1 VHTHAH
7 GMSVCRHVSGMLVRT
22 HIHTCCP
29 LTAHSHAHLYTD
41 YTHTHKHTHYIRRS
55 CLKSDCNACVNVGQ
69 NLAVAAKRQ
78 VDPKGNVRQQQR
90 NKSEHGNEN
99 SGGGDTGKK
108 QASASGEQARGSGQA
123 RGDVDVVEES
133 GWGTSYSGIGT
144 SYIGTSYTGLP
155 LPFGGFFET
164 QIPAV
169 KQIEATA
176 VLSAGTLFLSLS
188 LSPSLSLDYFLG

>member
-1 VHTHAH
+1 
-7 GMSVCRHVSGMLVRT
+7 M
-22 HIHTCCP
+22 
-29 LTAHSHAHLYTD
+29 
-41 YTHTHKHTHYIRRS
+41 
-55 CLKSDCNACVNVGQ
+55 GQ

-78 VDPKGNVRQQQR
+78 VEPNGNVRQHQR

-108 QASASGEQARGSGQA
+108 QTSASGEQARGLGKA

-133 GWGTSYSGIGT
+133 GWGTSYT
-144 SYIGTSYTGLP
+144 DLP

-176 VLSAGTLFLSLS
+176 VLSAGTLFLSYAHTFSLS
-188 LSPSLSLDYFLG
+188 LS